1 MPFPEWL
8 IEQIR
13 QRIDLVELVGEVVAL
28 KRVGKNYAA
37 LCPFHSEDTPSFF
50 VHPERGIFKCFG
62 CGKGGNAI
70 TFVMEYYRMS
80 FPEAVRFLAQRAG
93 IPLPEEAERSP
104 EHEAHQRVTALYQVL
119 QVAAQFYQEAL
130 SRAGGEVARKYLS
143 GRGVRAETVKRFGIG
158 YAPEGWDTLLEHLR
172 QRGFHEALM
181 EEAGLVSRSEHGK
194 PYDRFRHRLMFPIYD
209 PIGRVIGFGAR
220 RLREEEAAPKYLNSP
235 ATPLYDKSRV
245 LYGLYHARDALRAQ
259 GYAVLVEGYLDVI
272 TLHQAGIDTAVA
284 TAGTALTEEHLRVL
298 RRYCQQVFVVY
309 DADRA
314 GQQATL
320 RALELALRQGFEVKV
335 VLLPEGEDPDSF
347 VRAHGVEAFRL
358 RQRHAIPFLD
368 FVVLQYQRQGIL
380 QTPGGQAQAVRHA
393 VRLVAAIPD
402 PLMHD
407 FLLRH
412 LATRFALPERL
423 LYEEF
428 QRQRRESPEPKAAP
442 VRVSPP
448 APTVPSPPSLGLL
461 PEEEQLLRL
470 VLLSPSLCS
479 PQQWALIEA
488 ALLSERAR
496 QLWAFLRPVLE
507 RGVDP
512 VTAFATDPELQRRE
526 ETQLLLQLVIV
537 REMPSPKWTQFVP
550 EYSEPD
556 ARRLLQEQ
564 LLRLQLRRVEEQ
576 LRHLQQ
582 PQQLPRSWEEEQ
594 QRLQR
599 LQELALRRQQL
610 MQQLSGMQ

>member
-1 MPFPEWL
+1 
-8 IEQIR
+8 
-13 QRIDLVELVGEVVAL
+13 
-28 KRVGKNYAA
+28 
-37 LCPFHSEDTPSFF
+37 
-50 VHPERGIFKCFG
+50 
-62 CGKGGNAI
+62 
-70 TFVMEYYRMS
+70 
-80 FPEAVRFLAQRAG
+80 
-93 IPLPEEAERSP
+93 
-104 EHEAHQRVTALYQVL
+104 
-119 QVAAQFYQEAL
+119 
-130 SRAGGEVARKYLS
+130 
-143 GRGVRAETVKRFGIG
+143 
-158 YAPEGWDTLLEHLR
+158 
-172 QRGFHEALM
+172 
-181 EEAGLVSRSEHGK
+181 
-194 PYDRFRHRLMFPIYD
+194 MFPITS
-209 PIGRVIGFGAR
+209 PSGKVIGFAG
-220 RLREEEAAPKYLNSP
+220 RLLQAIPNQPKYVNT
-235 ATPLYDKSRV
+235 AETPLYRKGEV
-245 LYGLYHARDALRAQ
+245 LYGLYQAREAIRARDEAL
-259 GYAVLVEGYLDVI
+259 LVEGYADVLA
-272 TLHQAGIDTAVA
+272 LHEYGFEEAVA
-284 TAGTALTEEHLRVL
+284 SGGTALTPEQARLLSRYTRRVTILFDGDEAGLR
-298 RRYCQQVFVVY
+298 
-309 DADRA
+309 
-314 GQQATL
+314 ATL
-320 RALELALRQGFEVKV
+320 RALEMLLTLNFEVR
-335 VLLPEGEDPDSF
+335 VLRLPQGEDPDSF

-358 RQRHAIPFLD
+358 RLRHAIPFVD

-380 QTPGGQAQAVRHA
+380 QTPSGQAQAVRHA

-428 QRQRRESPEPKAAP
+428 QRQRRESPEPKSAP

-479 PQQWALIEA
+479 PQQWTLIET

-512 VTAFATDPELQRRE
+512 VTAFATDPELQQRE
-526 ETQLLLQLVIV
+526 ETQLLLQLIIV
-537 REMPSPKWTQFVP
+537 REMPSPKWTQFVR

-582 PQQLPRSWEEEQ
+582 SQQLPRSWEEEQ